1 LTSVE
6 VCNEWMG
13 NHPSWCLIVAGGEEK
28 FSKDQ
33 DGS

>member
-1 LTSVE
+1 
-6 VCNEWMG
+6 MG
-13 NHPSWCLIVAGGEEK
+13 KHPSWCLIVAGGEEK